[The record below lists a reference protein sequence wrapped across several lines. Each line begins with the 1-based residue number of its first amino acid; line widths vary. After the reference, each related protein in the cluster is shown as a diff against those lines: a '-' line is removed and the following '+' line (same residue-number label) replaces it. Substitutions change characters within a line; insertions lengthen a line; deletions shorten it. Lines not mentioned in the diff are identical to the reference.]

1 MKKSNETTMLE
12 LYLNLVDS
20 VNQNVSETTS
30 GEERLKIVDEIIV
43 GLKNRDLI
51 M

>member
-1 MKKSNETTMLE
+1 MKKSNEITMLE

-20 VNQNVSETTS
+20 VNQNVSETAS
-30 GEERLKIVDEIIV
+30 GEERLKIVDEIVV